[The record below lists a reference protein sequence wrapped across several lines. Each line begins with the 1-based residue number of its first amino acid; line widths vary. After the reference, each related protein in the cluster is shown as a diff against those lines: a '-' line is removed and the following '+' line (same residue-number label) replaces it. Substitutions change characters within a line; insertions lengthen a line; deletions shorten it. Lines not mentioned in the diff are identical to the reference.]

1 MDLSVPKHLAA
12 LDAELAAVPGTVSVW
27 CGRPAAPPAYARLA
41 DATHYAASTMKV
53 AVLAA
58 AYRRADAGT
67 LDLDAEVPVHAEFD
81 SAAGDGSRFAMQ
93 HGYDNDD
100 QVWDRLGGT
109 APLRWLL
116 RRMVV
121 RSSNLAT
128 NLVLERVGT
137 GPVGEAWRAAGA
149 THSTTGRGIEDYA
162 AARAGRDNLVTAADL
177 ARLLGAIATERL
189 ASPAACREML
199 DVLLAQEFAEDLAAG
214 LPPGTRIAHKNG
226 WVDTIRHGVGVV
238 YPDDAPPYAIA
249 VCTTGPLPPED
260 ACRLVATISTAAWN
274 DRDRL

>member
-12 LDAELAAVPGTVSVW
+12 LEAELAAVPGTVSVW
-27 CGRPAAPPAYARLA
+27 CGRLAGPAAYARLA
-41 DATHYAASTMKV
+41 DTTHYAASTMKV

-67 LDLDAEVPVHAEFD
+67 LDLDAELPVHAEFT
-81 SAAGDGSRFAMQ
+81 SAAGDGSTFAMQ

-100 QVWDRLGGT
+100 QVWDRLGST

-137 GPVGEAWRAAGA
+137 GPVADAWRAAGA
-149 THSTTGRGIEDYA
+149 TRSLTGRGIEDYA
-162 AARAGRDNLVTAADL
+162 AGRAGRDNLVTAADL
-177 ARLLGAIATERL
+177 ARLLAGIATGTV
-189 ASPAACREML
+189 ASAAACDEML
-199 DVLLAQEFAEDLAAG
+199 AALLAQEFAEDLAAG

-226 WVDTIRHGVGVV
+226 WVDNIRHGVGVV

-249 VCTTGPLPPED
+249 VCTTTELPADD
-260 ACRLVATISTAAWN
+260 ACRLVASISTAAWN